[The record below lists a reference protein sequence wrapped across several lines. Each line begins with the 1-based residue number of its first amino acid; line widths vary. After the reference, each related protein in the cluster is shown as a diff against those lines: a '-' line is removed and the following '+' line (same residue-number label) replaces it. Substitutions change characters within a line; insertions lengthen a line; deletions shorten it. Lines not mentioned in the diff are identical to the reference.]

1 MTRISLASP
10 RTLPY
15 RTPEWMNASP
25 IASRQGLRLLQG
37 GVALLLLT
45 SLFGFAIPFVAAP
58 HLGVAAHKLAGLQS
72 VLMLAL
78 GLAWSRLNLNAAA
91 LRIAFW
97 LFMYAAFAILIAYVL
112 AAIWGAGNETMPLAA
127 GTAHGS
133 PFEEGAIRLVA
144 YSSAPTGLISFALVL
159 WGLRAG

>member
-1 MTRISLASP
+1 
-10 RTLPY
+10 
-15 RTPEWMNASP
+15 MNASP

-37 GVALLLLT
+37 GAALLLLT
-45 SLFGFAIPFVAAP
+45 SLFGFAIPYVAAP

-78 GLAWSRLNLNAAA
+78 GLAWPRLNLNTAA

-97 LFMYAAFAILIAYVL
+97 LFMYVAFAILIAYVL
-112 AAIWGAGNETMPLAA
+112 AAIWGAGNETMPLGA

-133 PFEEGAIRLVA
+133 RSHQRSAERWRLAQHDAARKAQCRFEFRDRGRVYHHL
-144 YSSAPTGLISFALVL
+144 
-159 WGLRAG
+159 